1 LLIFE
6 EVVSGWGGKRS
17 NTPWSGYPAGGEVY
31 NSNPNCKMAARDDER
46 RVKNNPVILIT
57 GETDGLGRATAMLL
71 AESGYRVFALGL
83 TAAPSME
90 T

>member
-1 LLIFE
+1 
-6 EVVSGWGGKRS
+6 
-17 NTPWSGYPAGGEVY
+17 
-31 NSNPNCKMAARDDER
+31 MAARDDER